1 MTIRVVL
8 VDDHDLIRSG
18 LRLEFQYSGDVELAG
33 EANSVASARRML
45 AAAEFDVLVTDLHL
59 GDGLGLEL
67 VQEVRA
73 SHPDAGIV
81 MLTVA
86 DRDKDLFNALEAG
99 ASSYV
104 LKSAPPDE
112 VLAAIRHAAV
122 SPRAFAA
129 ADLVGAMQRRM
140 TGADVRLTE
149 RETQVLHHL
158 KDGLSVAALAK
169 QMFISNSTAKTYVAR
184 LYEKL
189 EANNRAQALM
199 KAVKLGLL
207 ADDEPSQR

>member
-18 LRLEFQYSGDVELAG
+18 LRLEFLYAPDMELAG
-33 EANSVASARRML
+33 EANSLSSARQVL
-45 AAAEFDVLVTDLHL
+45 STVEFDVLVTDLHL
-59 GDGLGLEL
+59 GDGLGTEL
-67 VQEVRA
+67 VTEVRA
-73 SHPDAGIV
+73 AYPDAGIV

-112 VLAAIRHAAV
+112 VMAAIRHAAV

-140 TGADVRLTE
+140 TGEEVRLTD
-149 RETQVLHHL
+149 RETQVLHLL
-158 KDGLSVAALAK
+158 KEGLSVAALAK
-169 QMFISNSTAKTYVAR
+169 QMYISNSTAKTYVAR

-189 EANNRAQALM
+189 DANNRAQALM
-199 KAVKLGLL
+199 KAVQLGLI
-207 ADDEPSQR
+207 ADELQR